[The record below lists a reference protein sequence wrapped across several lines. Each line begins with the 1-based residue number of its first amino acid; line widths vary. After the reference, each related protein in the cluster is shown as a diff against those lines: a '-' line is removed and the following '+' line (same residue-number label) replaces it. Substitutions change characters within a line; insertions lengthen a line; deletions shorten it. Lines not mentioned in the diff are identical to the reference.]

1 MDTVVPLQ
9 WHCAR
14 EHVSTL
20 SSGNRLFR
28 PNAIFDC
35 LLQCVLQKASN
46 WRFNAFTLET
56 VTGGKQLKKEKKRKK
71 KRSSLVSWLVEPRHR
86 EHVKFESDRRK
97 LEVRQLFFQKI
108 KLIIEWSKLVEDIY
122 ARTESFIAS
131 IESLIRS
138 MLCRNCM
145 LLIEFFK
152 PSQSVCLK

>member
-1 MDTVVPLQ
+1 M
-9 WHCAR
+9 
-14 EHVSTL
+14 
-20 SSGNRLFR
+20 
-28 PNAIFDC
+28 
-35 LLQCVLQKASN
+35 LQKASN

-56 VTGGKQLKKEKKRKK
+56 VTGGKQLKKKKKKRK

-86 EHVKFESDRRK
+86 EHVEFESDRRK